1 MASNVPST
9 PTSQLSDKRIN
20 ENENVLARNENTP
33 AKPSTFCL
41 RYILRID
48 SIRNQHRGYLG
59 WWKLGK
65 MREEILAQFWRW
77 NIPTVHKALEPS
89 KWSEKWAAW
98 IPPNSMLWWT
108 PWHGT
113 LGLQVNTGVES
124 GWQPLTQKVGR
135 VFDSRL
141 VPLGKAL

>member
-1 MASNVPST
+1 MIRGAFRTISNISFFLRNPCVSRKRKAVLFNGEIDQGMNERNIECVSPVATMASNVPST

-59 WWKLGK
+59 W
-65 MREEILAQFWRW
+65 
-77 NIPTVHKALEPS
+77 
-89 KWSEKWAAW
+89 
-98 IPPNSMLWWT
+98 
-108 PWHGT
+108 
-113 LGLQVNTGVES
+113 
-124 GWQPLTQKVGR
+124 
-135 VFDSRL
+135 
-141 VPLGKAL
+141 